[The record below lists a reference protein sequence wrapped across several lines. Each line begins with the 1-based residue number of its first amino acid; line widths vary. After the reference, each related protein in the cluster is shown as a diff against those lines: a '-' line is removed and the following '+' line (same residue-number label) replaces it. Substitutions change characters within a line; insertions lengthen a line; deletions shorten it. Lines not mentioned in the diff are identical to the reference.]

1 MIASEIVRHLLW
13 SACGKSLGS
22 TGAEVLVESFL
33 EQFSVFVG
41 YFVVWGIVYAET
53 GLLLGFLLPGDTLL
67 FAAGLLAGREGGGN
81 VVVLAAGVFIAAVTG
96 DQTGYLLGRRLGRP
110 YVERRSARVQ
120 LGVARAEEFYA
131 RYGWFAVVAARF
143 IPWVRTFTPFVAGVA
158 KMPRGPFLAANIVG
172 GLVWGVGLVALGYF
186 AAQVS
191 WLQHAAIGV
200 AAVFVV
206 GSFIGGAVVWWRERD
221 RTAM

>member
-1 MIASEIVRHLLW
+1 MKGRQQ
-13 SACGKSLGS
+13 
-22 TGAEVLVESFL
+22 VESFL
-33 EQFSVFVG
+33 SQFSVVIG
-41 YFVVWGIVYAET
+41 YLVVWGIVYAET

-67 FAAGLLAGREGGGN
+67 FAAGLLTAREGGGN
-81 VVVLAAGVFIAAVTG
+81 VVVMAVGVFVAAVAG

-120 LGVARAEEFYA
+120 QGVARAEVFYA
-131 RYGWFAVVAARF
+131 RYGWFALVAARF
-143 IPWVRTFTPFVAGVA
+143 IPWVRTFTPFAAGVA
-158 KMPRGPFLAANIVG
+158 HMPRAPFLAANIVG

-186 AAQVS
+186 AAQVP
-191 WLQHAAIGV
+191 WLQHAALGV

-221 RTAM
+221 RSATPG